1 MASTAPR
8 NGTATKWRDQTIVQ
22 LLEKLARHRELQPE
36 ESSLMERTVRRLTP
50 KREVWRWSEKEDRL
64 LLAMI
69 RRRARVGRPKPFQR
83 NDEIRNLADQLGRS
97 YFAVHRR
104 MERLRKRRNCSDA
117 KRKAKRVGL
126 RHGAQR

>member
-8 NGTATKWRDQTIVQ
+8 NGTSTKWRDQTIVT
-22 LLEKLARHRELQPE
+22 LLEKLGKVRDLDET

-64 LLAMI
+64 LLALI
-69 RRRARVGRPKPFQR
+69 RRRARKGRPKPFQR
-83 NDEIRNLADQLGRS
+83 NDEIRNLADELGRS

-104 MERLRKRRNCSDA
+104 IERLRKRRKCSDA
-117 KRKAKRVGL
+117 RRQVKG
-126 RHGAQR
+126 

>member
-1 MASTAPR
+1 MATTAPR
-8 NGTATKWRDQTIVQ
+8 NGTATKWRDMTIVA
-22 LLEKLARHRELQPE
+22 LLEKLARERDLDPD
-36 ESSLMERTVRRLTP
+36 ESALMERTVRRLTP

-69 RRRARVGRPKPFQR
+69 RRRARMGRPKPFQR

-104 MERLRKRRNCSDA
+104 MERLRKRRKCSDA
-117 KRKAKRVGL
+117 KRKTKRVGL
-126 RHGAQR
+126 RHG